1 MLFLY
6 CIDKLTGICLTLHQA
21 MRALYFVSV
30 IFIVFVF
37 GCGRTPKKEQP
48 APVASIPELL
58 IYCENGMVS
67 PILEISNYFETQYKC
82 KIRIHNDC
90 SKNLIG
96 LINYSQQGDLFIP
109 DSYQAIRKLTRANP
123 RIIADSLFLGV
134 NQMIFIVKKGN
145 PEAFDGKLK
154 SLGKREHAV
163 LLANPETSSLGYE
176 TKKLLQNNQI
186 YDPIMA
192 NVLALSVDSRGI
204 IRSIVNGEASVAV
217 DWLSS
222 YYYNSNREAVD
233 TLTLKTD
240 YEFPRIFASVLASS
254 QNPGLAH
261 SFLATLSSGY
271 GSEVFAKYGIHK
283 RRTTIF

>member
-1 MLFLY
+1 MRVLLFVFVLFFV
-6 CIDKLTGICLTLHQA
+6 
-21 MRALYFVSV
+21 FVS
-30 IFIVFVF
+30 
-37 GCGRTPKKEQP
+37 GCRRSPVKKQP
-48 APVASIPELL
+48 ASVASIPELL

-82 KIRIHNDC
+82 RIRIHNDC

-109 DSYQAIRKLTRANP
+109 DSYQAIQKLSHANP
-123 RIIADSLFLGV
+123 SIIADSLYLGI

-145 PEAFDGKLK
+145 PEAFDGQIS
-154 SLGKREHAV
+154 SLAKREHAV

-176 TKKLLQNNQI
+176 TKKLLKNNRV

-222 YYYNSNREAVD
+222 YHNTSNRVAVD
-233 TLTLKTD
+233 TLALNTD
-240 YEFPRIFASVLASS
+240 YEFPRVFASVLTSS
-254 QNPGLAH
+254 QYPGLAH